1 VAHRSATQVR
11 NKHRVESL
19 IRLAAPAL
27 DLVLYTGERVSKV
40 VGRNQLGPEPA
51 IRQVRPGLDLAPRA
65 GRPGLP
71 PSTRH

>member
-27 DLVLYTGERVSKV
+27 DLVLYAGEKTSKL

-51 IRQVRPGLDLAPRA
+51 R
-65 GRPGLP
+65 RPGLP
-71 PSTRH
+71 PGTRH